1 MPVHVCVQCGAAYE
15 QADDSCA
22 ERFSILLGLDH
33 SRQEPWGSRHGS
45 AFAAY
50 TLQHPS
56 GQSLAALERCW
67 ALLYRIWIAGDDPQY
82 VARTLR
88 QLDAGIQP
96 SWIVPPLPGDIVSGA
111 ARRPRMTI
119 VDLETFDARD
129 YAARLEDWCR
139 ATLESLGQPWVAA

>member
-96 SWIVPPLPGDIVSGA
+96 PWSVPPLPGDIATGSSL
-111 ARRPRMTI
+111 RPRVTI

-129 YAARLEDWCR
+129 YASRLEDWCR

>member
-96 SWIVPPLPGDIVSGA
+96 SWSVPPLPGDIATGSSL
-111 ARRPRMTI
+111 RPRVTI
-119 VDLETFDARD
+119 VDLGTFDARD
-129 YAARLEDWCR
+129 YASRLEEWCR